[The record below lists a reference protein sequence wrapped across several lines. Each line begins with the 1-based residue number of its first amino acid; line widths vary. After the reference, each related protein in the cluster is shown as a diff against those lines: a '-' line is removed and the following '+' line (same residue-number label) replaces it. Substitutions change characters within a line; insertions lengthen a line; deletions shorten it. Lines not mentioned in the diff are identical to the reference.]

1 MALYAFDGTW
11 NTSRVDDDVEDI
23 NDTNVVNFHQAYGGP
38 KWYVSGVGTRFG
50 KLGHFIGGL
59 TGAGSFQRIDE
70 GYQALC
76 ENWQKGDKVIDIVG
90 FSRGA
95 ALALDFANRIA
106 GRGIQEPGSKRVVEE
121 KPSVRFLGLWDV
133 VGSFGMPINVPGFNA
148 QEVNLGHKFEV
159 PGCTE
164 YCFHA
169 MAIDERRQT
178 FRVTRLLNSYE
189 VWFRGAH
196 SDIGGGN
203 GNTGLSNIALRWMLR
218 KAKAAGLPVTEP
230 AATALDG
237 KVNPDAPLSPP
248 KDLVQNEY
256 RGFLAGDLFHHTVKD
271 RPGHNNPPA
280 DSARETEAGEAK
292 ALKISEFPTKAP
304 AVGGTGK

>member
-1 MALYAFDGTW
+1 MALYAFDGTGQ
-11 NTSRVDDDVEDI
+11 TARVDDMVEDVK
-23 NDTNVVNFHQAYGGP
+23 DTNVVNFYEAYGGA
-38 KWYVSGVGTRFG
+38 KWYVGGVGTRFG
-50 KLGHFIGGL
+50 ILGHAIGGV
-59 TGAGSFQRIDE
+59 TGAGSFRRVGE

-76 ENWQKGDKVIDIVG
+76 ANWERGDKVIDIVG

-106 GRGIQEPGSKRVVEE
+106 DHGIQVPGGKRTVEE
-121 KPSVRFLGLWDV
+121 NPSIRFLGLWDV
-133 VGSFGMPINVPGFNA
+133 VGSFGLPINVPGFNA
-148 QEVNLGHKFEV
+148 QGVNLGHHFEV
-159 PGCTE
+159 PDCTE

-189 VWFRGAH
+189 VWFRGVH

-203 GNTGLSNIALRWMLR
+203 GNTDLSNIALRWMVR

-230 AATALDG
+230 DATARDG
-237 KVNPDAPLSPP
+237 KVDPDAPFSPP
-248 KDLVQNEY
+248 KDLVQNEH
-256 RGFLAGDLFHHTVKD
+256 RGFLAGDLFHYTVKD
-271 RPGHNNPPA
+271 RPGHHNPPA
-280 DSARETEAGEAK
+280 NSTRETEPGEAK

-304 AVGGTGK
+304 AV